1 MKKILN
7 SVKMINI
14 HNSKQDKLLTLNFQ
28 EVNLMSKL
36 KIIITKIESAIK
48 DLEARNTNGD
58 KEDNVLGEDK
68 ILLEDSFRINNLN
81 KIIL

>member
-7 SVKMINI
+7 SVKMINT
-14 HNSKQDKLLTLNFQ
+14 HNFKQGKLLTLNFQ

-68 ILLEDSFRINNLN
+68 ILSEDSFRINNLN